1 MYHHRNN
8 FLHRPDSCF
17 SGFLPGAVFGS
28 CDSPRVT
35 GLHLDALAEIYLVD
49 LWQMQLTEESKVS
62 GGNNLLGERGG
73 SALRSLHMNQLKKL
87 ANCYDNN
94 SDGFVTVRF

>member
-1 MYHHRNN
+1 M
-8 FLHRPDSCF
+8 
-17 SGFLPGAVFGS
+17 A
-28 CDSPRVT
+28 
-35 GLHLDALAEIYLVD
+35 GLHFDALAEIYLVD

-62 GGNNLLGERGG
+62 GGNIVLGERGG

-94 SDGFVTVRF
+94 SNYDNRKVTATMATVTTTSAK